1 LAIRKIKI
9 GKVRDGERP
18 NWGLAQLMRPA
29 KAAAA
34 VPLANLP
41 LCQRPNACASN
52 HRGFLARWQ
61 HTKPPCLTHT
71 KHIVRPSERNK
82 RTRNRRFSFY
92 GLNQPPFE
100 EWNGKTVP
108 PYTRR

>member
-1 LAIRKIKI
+1 LGSLLIFLLVQNNRASQMKFIADRKVPKFRALAIRKIKI

-52 HRGFLARWQ
+52 HRGFLARW
-61 HTKPPCLTHT
+61 
-71 KHIVRPSERNK
+71 
-82 RTRNRRFSFY
+82 
-92 GLNQPPFE
+92 
-100 EWNGKTVP
+100 
-108 PYTRR
+108 